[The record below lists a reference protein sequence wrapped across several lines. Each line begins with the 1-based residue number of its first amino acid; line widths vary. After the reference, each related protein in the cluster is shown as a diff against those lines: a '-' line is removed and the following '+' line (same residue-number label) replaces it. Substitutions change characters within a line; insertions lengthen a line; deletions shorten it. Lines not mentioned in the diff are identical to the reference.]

1 MEMMKDSK
9 YLQTAFWKRNFKFVV
24 FHLLN
29 VLFVL
34 VLFFFLNKS
43 EESRIITDARNEAL
57 PGKTTEYFTVDGIG
71 QMDFSF
77 LLLLEELEHTTL
89 LSHWPSSGLYYEVLY
104 TCGEKDIFGGNY
116 FQPQDF
122 TNGNISMILGCN
134 LKEDGKEAEEI
145 KEIAARMEREAVV
158 LGELPASVNAAW
170 NDSIFYTFGRLGKME
185 MPPVFALSSTKE
197 KYLKTALAAFSREIS
212 ARGGTVKPCDFR
224 QVEYQDF
231 LGRVKTDRIL
241 FGGLVLILFLSEW
254 ASAYVMFLWRR
265 PLRTVQFFLGKRKIL
280 FWESVKNIL
289 LLAADAVSGA
299 LLVCLV
305 FRTPVLGAPVFLLYS
320 VLLLFFCGSC
330 AVCLVAV
337 FSSNAGN
344 ALRTKKGLTFS

>member
-1 MEMMKDSK
+1 MEMMKNSK

-77 LLLLEELEHTTL
+77 LLLLDELKHTTL
-89 LSHWPSSGLYYEVLY
+89 LSHGPSSGLYYEVLY

-116 FQPQDF
+116 FRTQDF
-122 TNGNISMILGCN
+122 TSGNVSMVLGCN
-134 LKEDGKEAEEI
+134 LNEDGEEAEEI
-145 KEIAARMEREAVV
+145 KEMAACMEKEAVV

-170 NDSIFYTFGRLGKME
+170 NDSIFYTFGQLGEME
-185 MPPVFALSSTKE
+185 VPPVFALSSTKE
-197 KYLKTALAAFSREIS
+197 KYLKPALAALSREIS
-212 ARGGTVKPCDFR
+212 ARGGTVKLCDFR

-241 FGGLVLILFLSEW
+241 SGGVVLILFLSEW

-265 PLRTVQFFLGKRKIL
+265 PLRMVQFFLGKRKIL
-280 FWESVKNIL
+280 FWESVKSIL
-289 LLAADAVSGA
+289 LLAADAVFGG
-299 LLVCLV
+299 LLVCLA
-305 FRTPVLGAPVFLLYS
+305 FHTPVFAAPVFLLYS
-320 VLLLFFCGSC
+320 VLLLFFSGSF

-337 FSSNAGN
+337 FGSNARNGS
-344 ALRTKKGLTFS
+344 RTI